1 MRWARAFQLVLV
13 LFAGALS
20 AVALA
25 GCGDSDAGRRIRTV
39 IENITIPRR
48 TVTTAG
54 STQTLQ
60 QTVTRTAV
68 TTSVPAPGASSGG
81 LPLWAW
87 IASAVAGALL
97 VVLLVWLVRRPRKLG
112 LEERRRLVASAAA
125 SWIAQGW
132 AIEQQ
137 SAESAV
143 LHRDGERIVL
153 GVDARGRIA
162 TSPLPP
168 AATWTN

>member
-1 MRWARAFQLVLV
+1 MTRCVRVSQLVLV
-13 LFAGALS
+13 LAAGVLS

-25 GCGDSDAGRRIRTV
+25 GCGNSDAGRRIRTV

-68 TTSVPAPGASSGG
+68 TTSVPAAETSSSG

-87 IASAVAGALL
+87 IAIAVGAACL

-112 LEERRRLVASAAA
+112 VEERRRLVVSAAA

-137 SAESAV
+137 SDDSAV
-143 LHRDGERIVL
+143 LHRDGQRL
-153 GVDARGRIA
+153 LLRVDARGRIV
-162 TSPLPP
+162 TSVPP
-168 AATWTN
+168 AAAGPQ